1 MELAESLAAV
11 KETEEEV
18 AAGGKAKAAQRE
30 HRALMQTR
38 LTALH
43 NFFSMIN
50 LGIGAFVHGEPFPA
64 QKLQN
69 MASLSSSTKRSS

>member
-1 MELAESLAAV
+1 
-11 KETEEEV
+11 
-18 AAGGKAKAAQRE
+18 
-30 HRALMQTR
+30 MQTR

-50 LGIGAFVHGEPFPA
+50 LGIGAFVRGEPFPA

-69 MASLSSSTKRSS
+69 VASLSSSTKRSS